1 MVSRKGMKTS
11 NDSPKAL
18 DLERDLPTTAEDVAA
33 LKRLRG
39 IPRLDGE
46 GYLRF
51 LASFEPPSHA
61 ELRSR
66 KGPWGEEPFSLA

>member
-1 MVSRKGMKTS
+1 MKTS
-11 NDSPKAL
+11 NDSREAF

-33 LKRLRG
+33 LKRLRRVSG
-39 IPRLDGE
+39 LDGE

-61 ELRSR
+61 QLRSR
-66 KGPWGEEPFSLA
+66 KGPRGEEPFSLA

>member
-1 MVSRKGMKTS
+1 MKTS
-11 NDSPKAL
+11 NDSRDAF
-18 DLERDLPTTAEDVAA
+18 DLERDLPTTAEDLAA

-39 IPRLDGE
+39 VPRLDGE

-51 LASFEPPSHA
+51 LASFEPPSHE

-66 KGPWGEEPFSLA
+66 RGPRGEEPFSLL